1 MLAAQ
6 FQFGFLQLIS
16 RSIPEINEAKIE
28 MKPAAMNYVGFDWSI
43 ISNNPYSPKVVAAC
57 TKIEVVWCEKLKGA

>member
-1 MLAAQ
+1 MTMIGTSMANGLLAAQ

-28 MKPAAMNYVGFDWSI
+28 MKPAKPVIDKK
-43 ISNNPYSPKVVAAC
+43 NNKRN
-57 TKIEVVWCEKLKGA
+57 EKLKEL